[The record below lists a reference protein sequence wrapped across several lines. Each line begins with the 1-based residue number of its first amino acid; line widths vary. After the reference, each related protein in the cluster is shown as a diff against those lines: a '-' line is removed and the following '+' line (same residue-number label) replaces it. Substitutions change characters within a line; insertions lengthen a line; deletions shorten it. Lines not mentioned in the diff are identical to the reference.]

1 MALLSRPIRSWVL
14 LPLLIN
20 PDLTYG
26 MTISRHTF
34 AMIVAVMAISPLAA
48 HEVANVA
55 RAINADT
62 TSTIRIIQSPL
73 LERLS
78 DCIESYTEPVVEIE
92 QNDIADSENGMQTR
106 VAGYRVQVFSD
117 NNQRT
122 AKGEARSKEKQLRGA
137 FPDFGTYVVYNSP
150 FWRLKVGDFRT
161 QHEAEAA
168 ADEIKSR
175 FPSFAREVR
184 VVRDRVNVRR

>member
-1 MALLSRPIRSWVL
+1 
-14 LPLLIN
+14 
-20 PDLTYG
+20 
-26 MTISRHTF
+26 MTISRHTLI
-34 AMIVAVMAISPLAA
+34 AVVAVMAIGPLVARDA
-48 HEVANVA
+48 ANVA
-55 RAINADT
+55 HAINADS
-62 TSTIRIIQSPL
+62 TSTIRIIQPL
-73 LERLS
+73 ALDAAIGRVQS
-78 DCIESYTEPVVEIE
+78 ATEPVVETE
-92 QNDIADSENGMQTR
+92 RPESFDNDLGEQTR

-122 AKGEARSKEKQLRGA
+122 AKGEARSKELQLRGA
-137 FPDFGTYVVYNSP
+137 FPELGTYVVYNSP

-161 QHEAEAA
+161 QHEAEAI

>member
-1 MALLSRPIRSWVL
+1 
-14 LPLLIN
+14 
-20 PDLTYG
+20 
-26 MTISRHTF
+26 MTISRHSLL
-34 AMIVAVMAISPLAA
+34 AVVAVMAIGPLVARDA
-48 HEVANVA
+48 ANVA
-55 RAINADT
+55 HAINTDS
-62 TSTIRIIQSPL
+62 TSTISIIQPTALDAVIGRVQSV
-73 LERLS
+73 
-78 DCIESYTEPVVEIE
+78 TEPVVETE
-92 QNDIADSENGMQTR
+92 PMESFDNDPVGQTR

-122 AKGEARSKEKQLRGA
+122 AKGEARSKERLLRGA
-137 FPDFGTYVVYNSP
+137 FPELGTYVVYNSP

-161 QHEAEAA
+161 QHEAEAI

>member
-1 MALLSRPIRSWVL
+1 
-14 LPLLIN
+14 
-20 PDLTYG
+20 
-26 MTISRHTF
+26 
-34 AMIVAVMAISPLAA
+34 MIVAVMAISPLAA